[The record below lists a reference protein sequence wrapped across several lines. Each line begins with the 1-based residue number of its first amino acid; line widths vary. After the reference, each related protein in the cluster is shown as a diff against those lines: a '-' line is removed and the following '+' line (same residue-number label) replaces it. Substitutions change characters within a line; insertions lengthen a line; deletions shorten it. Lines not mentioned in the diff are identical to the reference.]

1 MIRKSKNKI
10 FEEVKGPVFL
20 GPIFMFK
27 IPAEMLKG
35 VVGPLAKSARKS
47 GTGNKTLY
55 ISTTDEGNVSFY
67 FADAALSV
75 ERKVNVAIEAEMSV
89 ATMLFEID
97 QKVSA
102 LPSHEEILIQV
113 QGSRLMMKWG
123 GRDSHIAV
131 DLLPE
136 TLPMLE
142 PPTPDTTVSWK
153 PGALHGIVRM
163 MIPFCALPG
172 HEKATSLP
180 AILGIQFTKD
190 EVGDVYLRA
199 TDSFKYIRCMANK
212 MDWFDQT
219 LSLES
224 RTLQAVSE
232 VLPPDAE
239 VTVGLTKSGLVVF
252 KTGLAT
258 CITAPLN
265 GVLPVEYMDKAF
277 NYKAKSKIRL
287 DRLELI
293 ELMRRVRK
301 VAANNKPYTI
311 LIMKDGRVTA
321 QTIDGALVQDLGGAV
336 EGGGVDAIAIH
347 AEHMEIAAMFFQSPN
362 YRGSDEIVLYVNGHR
377 APITI
382 GLDGQERVNMT
393 VLPVV
398 VTEVEKLNA
407 GSATAATSKPAAV
420 AAGV

>member
-1 MIRKSKNKI
+1 
-10 FEEVKGPVFL
+10 
-20 GPIFMFK
+20 MFK

-35 VVGPLAKSARKS
+35 IVGPLAKSARKS
-47 GTGNKTLY
+47 GAGNKTLY
-55 ISTTDEGNVSFY
+55 ISTTEEGQVSFY
-67 FADAALSV
+67 FADTALSV
-75 ERKVNVAIEAEMSV
+75 ERLANAEIQAEMAV
-89 ATMLFEID
+89 ATTLFEID
-97 QKVSA
+97 QKVGA
-102 LPSHEEILIQV
+102 LPSQEEILMQV

-136 TLPMLE
+136 TMPMLE
-142 PPTPDTTVSWK
+142 PPTPETTVIWK
-153 PGALHGIVRM
+153 PGALHGVVRM

-180 AILGIQFTKD
+180 AILGIQFSKD
-190 EVGDVYLRA
+190 ESGEVFMRA
-199 TDSFKYIRCMANK
+199 TDSFKYIRCLANK
-212 MDWFDQT
+212 LDWFDQS
-219 LSLES
+219 LSLEA

-239 VTVGLTKSGLVVF
+239 VMVGLTKSGLVVF

-277 NYKAKSKIRL
+277 NYRARTKIRL

-301 VAANNKPYTI
+301 VSANNKPYTI
-311 LIMKDGRVTA
+311 LLMKGGRVTA
-321 QTIDGALVQDLGGAV
+321 QTVDRALVQDLGGAV
-336 EGGGVDAIAIH
+336 EGGGVEAIAIH
-347 AEHMEIAAMFFQSPN
+347 AEHMEIAASFFQSPN
-362 YRGSDEIVLYVNGHR
+362 YRGSDEIVLYVNGHK

-382 GLDGQERVNMT
+382 GLDGQDRVNMT

-407 GSATAATSKPAAV
+407 VPVPATAKSKPSAV
-420 AAGV
+420 TA

>member
-1 MIRKSKNKI
+1 
-10 FEEVKGPVFL
+10 
-20 GPIFMFK
+20 MFK
-27 IPAEMLKG
+27 IHAEMLKG
-35 VVGPLAKSARKS
+35 IVGPLAKSARKS
-47 GTGNKTLY
+47 GAGNKTLY
-55 ISTTDEGNVSFY
+55 ISTTEAGNVSFY
-67 FADAALSV
+67 FADAILSV
-75 ERKVNVAIEAEMSV
+75 ERKVNVEIEAEMAV
-89 ATMLFEID
+89 ATTLFEID

-102 LPSHEEILIQV
+102 LPSHEEILMQV
-113 QGSRLMMKWG
+113 QGSQLMMKWG

-136 TLPMLE
+136 TMPMLE
-142 PPTPDTTVSWK
+142 PPTPETTVCWK
-153 PGALHGIVRM
+153 PGALHGVVKM

-172 HEKATSLP
+172 HEKAMSLP
-180 AILGIQFTKD
+180 AILGIQFSKD
-190 EVGDVYLRA
+190 ETGEVFLRA
-199 TDSFKYIRCMANK
+199 TDSFKYVRCLANK
-212 MDWFDQT
+212 LDWFDQN
-219 LSLES
+219 LSLEA

-239 VTVGLTKSGLVVF
+239 VMVGLTKSGLVVF

-277 NYKAKSKIRL
+277 NYKAKCKIRL

-301 VAANNKPYTI
+301 VSPNNRPYTI
-311 LIMKDGRVTA
+311 LTMKSGRVT
-321 QTIDGALVQDLGGAV
+321 TKTVDGALVQDLGSVV

-347 AEHMEIAAMFFQSPN
+347 AEHMEIAATFFQSPN
-362 YRGSDEIVLYVNGHR
+362 YRGSDEIVLYVSGHR

-382 GLDGQERVNMT
+382 GLDGQDRVNMT

-398 VTEVEKLNA
+398 VTEVEKLNG
-407 GSATAATSKPAAV
+407 GSTPAATSKPAAAV
-420 AAGV
+420 AGV